1 MKVLAVGDVC
11 APDGCEFALKVI
23 PRIKQKENIDFIIVN
38 GENSAAGNGITAA
51 SADVLFAAGADVISG
66 GNHTLRRQEFFDTL
80 ETNPFV
86 LRPHNLKDVDIGSG
100 YCLFDMGKH
109 LAAVINLSGQIY
121 LERVNAD
128 NPFKCVDLLLEKAR
142 QDGAKYI
149 FVDFHAEATSEKR
162 AMGFYLDGKVS
173 AVFGTHTHVQT
184 ADAQILPNGTGY
196 ITDLGM
202 TGVIN
207 SILGV
212 KNEIIINRLK
222 ENDMSRF
229 EQASGEC
236 MLNGCIFDIDENTGL
251 TKSVKSIYI
260 TPNTTF

>member
-11 APDGCEFALKVI
+11 APDGCEFALKII
-23 PRIKQKENIDFIIVN
+23 PRIKHKEKIDFVIVN
-38 GENSAAGNGITAA
+38 GENSAAGNGITPE
-51 SADVLFAAGADVISG
+51 SADVLFAAGADVITG
-66 GNHTLRRQEFFDTL
+66 GNHTLRRKEFYDMLDT
-80 ETNPFV
+80 NSFV
-86 LRPHNLKDVDIGSG
+86 LRPHNLKDVDIGTG
-100 YCLFDMGKH
+100 YCLMDMGKYTI
-109 LAAVINLSGQIY
+109 AVINLSGQIY
-121 LERVNAD
+121 LERLNVE
-128 NPFKCVDLLLEKAR
+128 NPFKCVDELINKAKADR
-142 QDGAKYI
+142 AKYI

-173 AVFGTHTHVQT
+173 AVFCTHTHVQT
-184 ADAQILPNGTGY
+184 ADAQILPQGTGY

-212 KNEIIINRLK
+212 KNDIIINRLK
-222 ENDMSRF
+222 DNDMSRF

-251 TKSVKSIYI
+251 TKNVKSLYI
-260 TPNTTF
+260 TNDTII